1 LLTEENA
8 KTWLAL
14 AEKAAR
20 AAGDKL
26 ALRDESWWGTKS
38 DHNRDVKVVADQKS
52 EALIVGILTGDSP
65 FPVLGEESGWQGG
78 SKSGQLSWIVDPLDG
93 SANYARK
100 IPLCCVSIA
109 LVDNG
114 KPILGVVY
122 DFNSGDLY
130 SGIVGQGAW
139 LNTEPMTVSSVR
151 ERNKAI
157 LVTGLPVR
165 RDFSP
170 EAMAA
175 FSQDM
180 AEWQKVRMIGTAALA
195 LAYVAAGRADCY
207 REENI
212 MFWDVAAGCALVE
225 AAGGQ
230 VSMSSGDLVE
240 PKMVTAA
247 AASLAGI

>member
-1 LLTEENA
+1 M
-8 KTWLAL
+8 
-14 AEKAAR
+14 
-20 AAGDKL
+20 
-26 ALRDESWWGTKS
+26 RDESWWGTKS
-38 DHNRDVKVVADQKS
+38 DDNRDVKVVADQKS
-52 EALIVGILTGDSP
+52 EELIVAILTGESP
-65 FPVLGEESGWQGG
+65 FSVLGEETGWQGVTQ
-78 SKSGQLSWIVDPLDG
+78 SGDLNWIVDPLDG

-109 LVDNG
+109 LVENG

-122 DFNSGDLY
+122 DFNSDDLY

-139 LNTEPMTVSSVR
+139 LNGEPMTVSSIR

-165 RDFSP
+165 RDFSAQ
-170 EAMAA
+170 AMTA
-175 FSQDM
+175 FAQDM
-180 AEWQKVRMIGTAALA
+180 ADWQKVRMIGTAALA
-195 LAYVAAGRADCY
+195 LAYVASGRADCY

-225 AAGGQ
+225 AAGGK
-230 VSMSSGDLVE
+230 VSISPGDLLE

-247 AASLAGI
+247 AASLTGI